1 MQRNYIFLCSYGYRA
16 CIGATRCLP
25 LGIKWGRGTK
35 KDYRHL
41 VALYYGAGCVL
52 MLLYAHPAKALGRP

>member
-16 CIGATRCLP
+16 CIGAPRCLP

-35 KDYRHL
+35 DNRHL

-52 MLLYAHPAKALGRP
+52 MLLYAHPAKALERP